1 MFSQIFTYLRALWRW
16 GGRWPGDNADLHI
29 DEATWRSVVS
39 HMDAEEDF
47 KAFLISRKE
56 PWIRRVV
63 CVELRW
69 RLVRALLIGATAGA
83 WLAS

>member
-1 MFSQIFTYLRALWRW
+1 MISQILTHLRALWRW
-16 GGRWPGDNADLHI
+16 GGQWPGENVSLHI
-29 DEATWRSVVS
+29 DEATWRSMVS
-39 HMDAEEDF
+39 HMDADEDF
-47 KAFLISRKE
+47 KAWLISRKE

-69 RLVRALLIGATAGA
+69 RLGRALLIGATAGA